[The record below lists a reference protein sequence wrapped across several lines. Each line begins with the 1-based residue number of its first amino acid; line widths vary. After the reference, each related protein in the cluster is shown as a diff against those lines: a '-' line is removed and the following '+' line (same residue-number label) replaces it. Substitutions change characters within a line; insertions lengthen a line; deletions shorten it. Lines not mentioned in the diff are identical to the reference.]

1 MFQRRTILALFLAV
15 CLTAASMSFATAM
28 AAQGSESAR
37 PPQEVID
44 DILHLREL
52 ARDPCLA
59 FDPARVRS
67 LLQFVREDKADPAS
81 VDLQSIDAAT
91 SAYYE
96 ETINLP
102 LSRIIDYHFSS
113 DFPPFLIMP
122 SSIRLNAWDIPP
134 AESVPALWKRL
145 DATAE
150 PFLLARG
157 GEHEEITPDLVTGAY
172 FRYDATRTVI
182 LLKDGGRRYVI
193 SITLQDD
200 PSQIGRKG
208 AVIGDD
214 ADWNHFYSGIEG
226 VPMAGLGWAKSYMYE
241 AFVVNVLHEPE
252 PGKPLTR
259 GAFFKWLNAGWS
271 GINMTKRHHL
281 VEGFQRFFQG
291 YKTMLESPALPS
303 PEQLAK
309 LVRQVQS
316 LPEAELMA
324 RLKPYAESIERLAA
338 TDKGK
343 LSRREYAPLIKNGAF
358 LAKYTREER
367 EATLLKEYMKAI
379 VGKPTP
385 VEKPTLE

>member
-1 MFQRRTILALFLAV
+1 MALLLAACLAAV
-15 CLTAASMSFATAM
+15 GMPSDIAM
-28 AAQGSESAR
+28 AGQGSEPVR
-37 PPQEVID
+37 PPQAVID

-52 ARDPCLA
+52 VCDPRLA
-59 FDPARVRS
+59 FDPAKVRN
-67 LLQFVREDKADPAS
+67 LLQFVGLDKANPAAI
-81 VDLQSIDAAT
+81 DLQSIDNAT

-96 ETINLP
+96 ATIGLP
-102 LSRIIDYHFSS
+102 LARIIDYQFSP
-113 DFPPFLIMP
+113 DFPSFLVMP
-122 SSIRLNAWDIPP
+122 SSIRLNGWDNPP

-145 DATAE
+145 DATAA

-172 FRYDATRTVI
+172 FRYATKRAII
-182 LLKDGGRRYVI
+182 LLKDGDRRCVI
-193 SITLQDD
+193 SVTLQDN

-226 VPMAGLGWAKSYMYE
+226 VPMTGLGWAKSYMYE
-241 AFVVNVLHEPE
+241 ALVVNVLHEPE
-252 PGKPLTR
+252 PGKPVTR
-259 GAFFKWLNAGWS
+259 SAYFKWLNAGWS

-281 VEGFQRFFQG
+281 VEGFQRYIQG
-291 YKTMLESPALPS
+291 FKTVLESPDLPS
-303 PEQLAK
+303 PEDLAK
-309 LVRQVQS
+309 LYRQVKS

-367 EATLLKEYMKAI
+367 EALLLKEYMKAI

-385 VEKPTLE
+385 VERPVIE